1 MKVQFQAD
9 ADFNRI
15 IIKAALRREP
25 TMDFRT
31 AEAANLVGLDDLRV
45 LAIAAQAG
53 RVLLTHDRRTMP
65 KHFGE
70 FIMRYISAG
79 VIVVPQRTG
88 VRAKVVEDLILIWT
102 ASEASEWVNRI
113 QLLPL

>member
-1 MKVQFQAD
+1 MRVRFQAD

-15 IIKAALRREP
+15 IIKAVLRREP
-25 TMDFRT
+25 TMDFQT
-31 AEAANLVGLDDLRV
+31 AESVNLIGLHDLEV
-45 LAIAAQAG
+45 LAIAAKAD

-65 KHFGE
+65 KHFAE
-70 FIMRYISAG
+70 FIRSETSSG
-79 VIVVPQRTG
+79 VIIVPQRTG

-113 QLLPL
+113 QSLPL